1 MEETIYLSAA
11 GTELLWDAGSPA
23 SFKVKQGGCES
34 GGWTSGVFVEG
45 EGVTKPWEA
54 LHLFSIYDNTNILV
68 DLLSTNDFSYSWADD
83 IR

>member
-45 EGVTKPWEA
+45 EGVTKP
-54 LHLFSIYDNTNILV
+54 
-68 DLLSTNDFSYSWADD
+68 
-83 IR
+83 